1 MRRLGLKL
9 LFGILTALLL
19 IVWHV
24 AAVVVWVG
32 AGLVASARRRPVPPF
47 GIPLAPSDRWF
58 RVTAALT
65 ALLIAG
71 AVIATAADA
80 AQGLP

>member
-1 MRRLGLKL
+1 MRRAALKL

-19 IVWHV
+19 VTWHV
-24 AAVVVWVG
+24 AAVVVWIG
-32 AGLVASARRRPVPPF
+32 AGLAASARGRPVPSF
-47 GIPLAPSDRWF
+47 AIPLAPSDRGF
-58 RVTAALT
+58 RITAGLT